1 MAKPDT
7 TSTSTST
14 TTTTANHALS
24 SPHNPQ
30 KNNKQQLMMNLPGT
44 REEDCFGW
52 TFDSIEEITTPHAAQ
67 QYLQSQVRIRRFD
80 IDSLIRQP
88 RGVGRLAWLYEHMRQ
103 VCIELGFYIS
113 LLRKE
118 CTESRCPVMRAG
130 EATYYCAGHGH
141 PRPCSAIGYAVHTI
155 DYAVQQL
162 SGSSSSS
169 LLAAIDAE
177 ENQINPGGELLS
189 LKHFQSMVRR
199 LYRIFA
205 HAYFH
210 HRDLFEQQESATYL
224 YARFVRLARKYEL
237 TPESL
242 VTIPDLPAAVAA
254 ASVAS

>member
-1 MAKPDT
+1 MATPD
-7 TSTSTST
+7 T
-14 TTTTANHALS
+14 TTTTIAHHALS
-24 SPHNPQ
+24 SLHNPE
-30 KNNKQQLMMNLPGT
+30 KKSKQPQRMMNLPGT

-88 RGVGRLAWLYEHMRQ
+88 RGVGRMAWLYEHMRQ

-118 CTESRCPVMRAG
+118 CTDSRCPVMRAG

-162 SGSSSSS
+162 SGGSSSSSS

-177 ENQINPGGELLS
+177 ENQINGGGLLS

-205 HAYFH
+205 HTYFH

-254 ASVAS
+254 ASAAS